1 MDVDLKFLESGKAI
15 RDPIWGYI
23 HVPWDMVS
31 LIDTREFQRLRDIS
45 QLGHVLLVYP
55 GARHS
60 RFEHSLGVFHLTGQF
75 LGQLLR
81 AEQPLDIDLED
92 ARVLLA
98 AGLLHD
104 IGHYPFSHLFEEM
117 QTFFVYHEERGRQ
130 ILMDPA
136 TEIHA
141 ALVAANIDPLRVSN
155 VIDYKNEKVEIP
167 ARDLRLAHI
176 LSGTLDP
183 DKIDYLLRDAR
194 YCGVPFG
201 ESVNRDRLVRSITFD
216 PASERP
222 AITYKG
228 VSAVEALI
236 FTNYLMYR
244 NVYWH
249 HAVRSANAMLKR
261 GIQDLLAHPEC
272 RLKETDFDRA
282 TEADLIRRLEREM
295 ERFGVDRRSNM
306 IARLKRR
313 KLYKVGS
320 VFFSHERQPDLM
332 KILAYLYYH
341 PEQRRKLETRLCNT
355 FSEMI
360 DVPLRSDE
368 ILIDIPRFGKSP
380 EVNLRVFFGS
390 HIPTGKSDPLSFDDP
405 EVSLLKDYLIGNF
418 EAQAKVVRVF
428 CSDKPLL
435 LRAVRANIKDLL
447 NAEAGQMS
455 GFPHSEI
462 QI

>member
-1 MDVDLKFLESGKAI
+1 MSVDLKFLESGKAI

-23 HVPWDMVS
+23 HVPWDMIS
-31 LIDTREFQRLRDIS
+31 LVDTQEFQRLRDIS

-75 LGQLLR
+75 LNQLLK
-81 AEQPLDIDLED
+81 ADHPLDIEMED

-98 AGLLHD
+98 ASLLHD
-104 IGHYPFSHLFEEM
+104 VGHYPFSHLFEEM
-117 QTFFVYHEERGRQ
+117 QMFFVDHEKRGRQ
-130 ILMDPA
+130 ILLDPA
-136 TEIHA
+136 TEIHT
-141 ALVAANIDPLRVSN
+141 ALLEVQIDPLRVSN
-155 VIDYKNEKVEIP
+155 VIDYKNVKAEIP
-167 ARDLRLAHI
+167 PRDLRLAYI

-201 ESVNRDRLVRSITFD
+201 ESVNRDRLVRAITFD
-216 PASERP
+216 PASQRP

-272 RLKETDFDRA
+272 SLEEADFDRS
-282 TEADLIRRLEREM
+282 TETDLIHRLELEM
-295 ERFGVDRRSNM
+295 DRLGVDKRENM

-313 KLYKVGS
+313 KLYKVART
-320 VFFSHERQPDLM
+320 FFQHERNQDLM
-332 KILAYLYYH
+332 NTFEHLYYH
-341 PEQRRKLETRLCNT
+341 PEARRKLETELCDRI
-355 FSEMI
+355 SGMI
-360 DVPLRSDE
+360 NDRLRSDE
-368 ILIDIPRFGKSP
+368 ILIDIPRLGKSP
-380 EVNLRVFFGS
+380 EVDLKVFFGS
-390 HIPTGKSDPLSFDDP
+390 HIPADKADPLSFDDP
-405 EVSLLKDYLIGNF
+405 EVTLLKDYLIGNF
-418 EAQAKVVRVF
+418 EAQAKVVRIF
-428 CSDKPLL
+428 CTDNPALL
-435 LRAVRANIKDLL
+435 ETVKA
-447 NAEAGQMS
+447 
-455 GFPHSEI
+455 EI
-462 QI
+462 QNLLTSWAEKIAG